1 MATLIDR
8 WLESRSSRSPLT
20 DRWLRPGR
28 PRTQFPPYEL
38 GDPDIVGLAEAR
50 TSTVARIYHKG
61 HEQAWDGRAVLDDL
75 VAKHGG
81 IHFPE
86 DKKQAFARVA
96 SVLLWGELAAWSIS
110 ADLAVKL
117 DDTPAKMA
125 ASSQVFDEARHF
137 YVLRDYLW
145 RAGIDVM
152 HLGGWSRRLLVE
164 LLETD
169 NLLFKV
175 VGMQLLVESTAVLMF
190 RTLAEANLEPVLTE
204 LLYYFER
211 DEARHVGLG
220 VLTLPEVLAGLSESD
235 ARRLWWF
242 QTRMNLEMLFGGL
255 TLRHAFDEL
264 GVDQAEMNL
273 QGFKYHNEIVRR
285 MRRDHGDGDKAHD
298 SRSLRG
304 LFRISRTA
312 QDSFQ
317 EFFFPSKP
325 RSQLSTKM
333 FDAVV
338 SFAETTD
345 RWMRTRDAKLSASH

>member
-1 MATLIDR
+1 MAHPR
-8 WLESRSSRSPLT
+8 MSLT
-20 DRWLRPGR
+20 ERWLRPAR

-50 TSTVARIYHKG
+50 TNTVARIYHKG
-61 HEQAWDGRAVLDDL
+61 HEQAWDGRTVLDEL

-86 DKKQAFARVA
+86 EKKDAFARVA

-117 DDTPAKMA
+117 EDTPAKMA

-145 RAGIDVM
+145 RANIDVA

-169 NLLFKV
+169 NLLYKV
-175 VGMQLLVESTAVLMF
+175 VGMQLLVESTAVVMF
-190 RTLAEANLEPVLTE
+190 RMIADAKLEPVLSE

-220 VLTLPEVLAGLSESD
+220 VLTLPEVLAGLSERD

-242 QTRMNLEMLFGGL
+242 QTRMNLEMTMGGI
-255 TLRHAFDEL
+255 TLRHAFDQL
-264 GVDQAEMNL
+264 GIDQGEMNM
-273 QGFKYHNEIVRR
+273 QGFKYHAEIMRR
-285 MRRDHGDGDKAHD
+285 MRRDHGDAKPAHD
-298 SRSLRG
+298 SPSVKG
-304 LFRISRTA
+304 LFKISRAA
-312 QDSFQ
+312 QDGFQ
-317 EFFFPSKP
+317 EFFFPTKP
-325 RSQLSTKM
+325 RSRLQRKM

-338 SFAETTD
+338 AFAETTD
-345 RWMRTRDAKLSASH
+345 RWMRARQQFGRELP